1 MSTYS
6 APAASASLKRRF
18 RSSSEPANAPPSQVG
33 RHVTMTARWRPWRAP
48 ATSGSLTES
57 RRSSTRS
64 ASLIASRLFLSSAVV
79 GAVTVTHRLGIIFAN
94 NKKSLFNR
102 WAEEAWSTYASLWQ
116 IRPRR

>member
-1 MSTYS
+1 
-6 APAASASLKRRF
+6 
-18 RSSSEPANAPPSQVG
+18 
-33 RHVTMTARWRPWRAP
+33 MTARWRSWRAP

-102 WAEEAWSTYASLWQ
+102 GAEEAWSLTVAVANQAKAVASSERLE
-116 IRPRR
+116 